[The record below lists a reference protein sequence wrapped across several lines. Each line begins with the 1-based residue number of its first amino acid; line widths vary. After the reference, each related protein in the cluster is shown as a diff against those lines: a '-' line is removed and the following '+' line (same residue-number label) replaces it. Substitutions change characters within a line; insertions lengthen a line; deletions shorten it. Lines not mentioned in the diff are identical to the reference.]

1 MFEFNNK
8 EIKQNE
14 GSTCWTSPSN
24 IAIVKYWGKHGE
36 QLPRNPSLS
45 LTLDK
50 AFTKT
55 KLSWKKKEETNEQI
69 AFDFFFEG
77 KENVA
82 FGKKVEKF
90 LERMSIY
97 FPYIKE
103 LQLKIESEN
112 SFPHSSGIAS
122 SASSMSALSLC
133 LAAAATQIYAEAK
146 PNDFLQKTSY
156 CARLGSGS
164 ASRSL
169 FPFASVWGNNKD
181 IENSNDLFAIDWSH
195 QIDSVFKS
203 YQDSI
208 LIISNKEK
216 AVSSRAGHQL
226 MEGNRY
232 AQSRFE
238 EANERM
244 LELIQIM
251 KTGDL
256 DAFGLLAEAEAMTLH
271 ALMMMS
277 SPPYM
282 LFSNKTIEGIEKIQ
296 QFRKEKKLPL
306 YFTLDAGPNLHLLYP
321 KEIISEVKPFIQE
334 ELEPICAGGVIWD
347 QVGEGPK
354 QQT

>member
-1 MFEFNNK
+1 MFEFDQK
-8 EIKQNE
+8 EIKQTE
-14 GSTCWTSPSN
+14 GSTSWTSPSN

-55 KLSWKKKEETNEQI
+55 RLTWENKKESSEQL
-69 AFDFFFEG
+69 DFEFLFEG
-77 KENVA
+77 KENEL
-82 FGKKVEKF
+82 FKNKVGKF
-90 LERMSIY
+90 LERLSVY
-97 FPYIKE
+97 FPYIKQ
-103 LQLKIESEN
+103 LKLKIESEN

-133 LAAAATQIYAEAK
+133 LADAAAKIYSAEK

-156 CARLGSGS
+156 LSRLGSGS
-164 ASRSL
+164 ACRSL
-169 FPFASVWGNNKD
+169 FPHAAIWGENEA
-181 IENSNDLFAIDWSH
+181 IENSSDLFAIDWSQEIH
-195 QIDSVFKS
+195 PVFKN

-232 AQSRFE
+232 APSRFA

-244 LELIQIM
+244 LNLLAIM
-251 KTGDL
+251 KAGDL
-256 DAFGLLAEAEAMTLH
+256 EAFGKLAEAEAFTLH

-282 LFSNKTIEGIEKIQ
+282 LFSNKTIQGIEKIQ
-296 QFRKEKKLPL
+296 AFRKETKLPL

-321 KEIISEVKPFIQE
+321 KEIISKVKPFITE